1 MDVICALLV
10 LFASSSCVRLA
21 SAGMAPLMGSFVP
34 VGRPQSEEEVRMLV
48 QSAAKAFPMAPPA
61 PAPAARENM
70 YRGREGKTLAR
81 PMATRMPKKLV
92 STITRMPKMMK
103 YRYGVHTAVHGV
115 EQCFLLA

>member
-10 LFASSSCVRLA
+10 LFASSSVGLA
-21 SAGMAPLMGSFVP
+21 TGMAPLMGSFVP

-61 PAPAARENM
+61 PAPAAAARENM
-70 YRGREGKTLAR
+70 YRGREGKKLAR

-103 YRYGVHTAVHGV
+103 YRY
-115 EQCFLLA
+115 

>member
-10 LFASSSCVRLA
+10 LLASSSVRLA

-61 PAPAARENM
+61 PAPAAAARENM
-70 YRGREGKTLAR
+70 YRGREGKKLAR

-103 YRYGVHTAVHGV
+103 YRY
-115 EQCFLLA
+115 

>member
-10 LFASSSCVRLA
+10 LLASSSVRLA

-61 PAPAARENM
+61 PAPAAAAARENM
-70 YRGREGKTLAR
+70 YRGREGKKLAR

-103 YRYGVHTAVHGV
+103 YRY
-115 EQCFLLA
+115 